1 MLIAFY
7 IIKIMYICVFSI
19 WPTSYSSVTYLWIHK
34 MYICAYICTYVHMSV
49 CMYVCVCMC
58 MYVCMYVMGH
68 VNCIRIKYTRQ
79 FSQILEE
86 VTKSEKAV
94 RSYQKN

>member
-1 MLIAFY
+1 
-7 IIKIMYICVFSI
+7 
-19 WPTSYSSVTYLWIHK
+19 
-34 MYICAYICTYVHMSV
+34 MSV